1 MNVIRGKNADKDSV
15 ETPVPERKG
24 AKYVPMHKR
33 TRTQSAMPQT
43 RNKSRE
49 ADEIDE

>member
-1 MNVIRGKNADKDSV
+1 MNVIRKQNGDKDSV

-24 AKYVPMHKR
+24 AKYVPIHKR

-43 RNKSRE
+43 RNKSEE
-49 ADEIDE
+49 ADEIDM